1 MDADTRASLAT
12 VRRKADALQRLIAQ
26 FYELSQARNEDAPLA
41 CEPVVELLDAVSEPL
56 TFERFVKNVTL
67 APSLTFLRI
76 PVDPAEAV
84 QKLC

>member
-1 MDADTRASLAT
+1 MTGL
-12 VRRKADALQRLIAQ
+12 ADAR
-26 FYELSQARNEDAPLA
+26 QALA